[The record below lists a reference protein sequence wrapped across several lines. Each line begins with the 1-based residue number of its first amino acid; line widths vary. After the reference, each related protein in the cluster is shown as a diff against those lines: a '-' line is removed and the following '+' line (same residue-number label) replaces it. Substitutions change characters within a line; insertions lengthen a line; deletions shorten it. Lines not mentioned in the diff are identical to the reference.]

1 MTVIRLAV
9 IQVARLLGSRKKNGV
24 MKVADTDSFM
34 MVSSQC
40 LTLGSRKLNC
50 K

>member
-1 MTVIRLAV
+1 MTVVRLAV

-40 LTLGSRKLNC
+40 PDTGMALLHR
-50 K
+50 

>member
-1 MTVIRLAV
+1 MTVVRLAV
-9 IQVARLLGSRKKNGV
+9 IQVARLLGSRKKNSV

-40 LTLGSRKLNC
+40 PDTGIQET
-50 K
+50 